1 MVRLICETLGCP
13 LCITYFLP
21 HFDFI
26 YDPNYR
32 EDAKQRG
39 NVFCRSSLPAFRK
52 VSHPVKHMLEWP
64 TFSEWISNR
73 LENTRSFT
81 STVQVHTFS
90 IPLFNLL
97 IVPLLS
103 VS

>member
-1 MVRLICETLGCP
+1 MVRLICKHSAAHCVSLIFYHILTSSM
-13 LCITYFLP
+13 
-21 HFDFI
+21 I
-26 YDPNYR
+26 YYR